1 MAIVCVRIIQRA
13 CLRFFGAQW
22 RDNKISEESH
32 GILRKR
38 LQISTSRCRLLIDLA
53 LGGPT
58 SVFSQLP
65 PEREYDPSAS
75 SDQGGRGGKSGSV
88 QGGVRF
94 GPDEGPVNRSQVA
107 CDDKGD
113 KQVSKRIGT
122 NRLDH
127 GRHPPK
133 PLIMAIETARF
144 SRPSKFPTIQLK
156 NKGTA
161 VQIPAPPKQIKAYL
175 TEALV
180 TIAVTINE
188 AAPRMV
194 AAKMCQA
201 FWFVRSALYP
211 MAREMTRETT

>member
-1 MAIVCVRIIQRA
+1 MCAYYIYIQGGK
-13 CLRFFGAQW
+13 LRFFGSQR
-22 RDNKISEESH
+22 RDNKITEESH
-32 GILRKR
+32 GIPRNR
-38 LQISTSRCRLLIDLA
+38 LQTSTFRCRLLIVPV

-58 SVFSQLP
+58 SVLGQLP
-65 PEREYDPSAS
+65 PERKDDPSAGG
-75 SDQGGRGGKSGSV
+75 DQGGRSGKSGSV

-107 CDDKGD
+107 CDDQRGKR
-113 KQVSKRIGT
+113 VSKRIGT
-122 NRLDH
+122 NSLDH
-127 GRHPPK
+127 GRHSPK

-201 FWFVRSALYP
+201 FWLVRSALYP

>member
-1 MAIVCVRIIQRA
+1 
-13 CLRFFGAQW
+13 
-22 RDNKISEESH
+22 
-32 GILRKR
+32 
-38 LQISTSRCRLLIDLA
+38 
-53 LGGPT
+53 
-58 SVFSQLP
+58 
-65 PEREYDPSAS
+65 
-75 SDQGGRGGKSGSV
+75 
-88 QGGVRF
+88 
-94 GPDEGPVNRSQVA
+94 
-107 CDDKGD
+107 
-113 KQVSKRIGT
+113 
-122 NRLDH
+122 
-127 GRHPPK
+127 
-133 PLIMAIETARF
+133 MAIETARF